1 MTPIDAR
8 CLWLGALATLL
19 TGTVIAEAPPPP
31 SRPIVLR
38 AAHLFDA
45 VSGKLSNEAVIVIEG
60 GKIKSVGRAAA
71 VPADAQVIDL
81 GDATLLPGF
90 IDAHVHLEDQGGP
103 QLVPRLLPQ
112 HHALPGRAGPLR
124 VALREGDPRGRL
136 HHGARRRLAATTW
149 RRACATRS
157 PPA

>member
-81 GDATLLPGF
+81 GDATLLPG
-90 IDAHVHLEDQGGP
+90 VHRRARASRGSG
-103 QLVPRLLPQ
+103 
-112 HHALPGRAGPLR
+112 GRAATGTSISTTASCASRPSR
-124 VALREGDPRGRL
+124 PCT
-136 HHGARRRLAATTW
+136 ARTTRR
-149 RRACATRS
+149 
-157 PPA
+157 